1 MYTISQPWQE
11 LVAVSGMY
19 QTNIVYI
26 LSTTFYRLLTGRSRN
41 IFIFRIIWN
50 HTIKV
55 KMYTEYLMV
64 VNHIVYIIYKIKNES
79 INKIH

>member
-1 MYTISQPWQE
+1 MYTISQLWQE

-19 QTNIVYI
+19 QTNIAYI
-26 LSTTFYRLLTGRSRN
+26 LLTTFYRLLTGRSRN

-50 HTIKV
+50 YTIKV

-64 VNHIVYIIYKIKNES
+64 VNHIVYIIHKKMSPLMYS
-79 INKIH
+79 

>member
-11 LVAVSGMY
+11 PVAVSGMY
-19 QTNIVYI
+19 QTNTEYI
-26 LSTTFYRLLTGRSRN
+26 LLTRFYRLLAGHSIN

-64 VNHIVYIIYKIKNES
+64 VNYIVYIIHKIKMS
-79 INKIH
+79 PLMY